1 MQRFGPPA
9 RVVGEEVPAVEEE
22 FSAFVAERAH
32 ALLKT
37 AYALTGDR
45 HAAEDLVQ
53 SALAKAFARWRRIE
67 EPEPYLRRMIY
78 NDFVSAWRSPRRR
91 AEVSVAELPEPAG
104 GPAAEPDPAL
114 RLLLRDALRRLPPR
128 QRAVLILRYFEDLT
142 VEETAAVLSCRP
154 GTVASQAARALMK
167 LRAMVP
173 QLDWSGDP
181 VGGRS

>member
-1 MQRFGPPA
+1 M
-9 RVVGEEVPAVEEE
+9 EETE

-32 ALLKT
+32 ALLRT

-53 SALAKAFARWRRIE
+53 SALAKAFARWRRID

-91 AEVSVAELPEPAG
+91 REVSVAEPPERGSPAIV
-104 GPAAEPDPAL
+104 ESDTAL
-114 RLLLRDALRRLPPR
+114 RLLLRDALQQLPPR

-154 GTVASQAARALMK
+154 GTVASQASRALTR
-167 LRAMVP
+167 LRELVP
-173 QLDWSGDP
+173 QVEWSVDL
-181 VGGRS
+181 VERRS